1 MEAARS
7 IVRARAEGTMRGA
20 RRTRRHCDRRWAAFA
35 IAVAASGCGSG
46 GRNGGGSDAAP
57 DLTTPG
63 EADLAN
69 GGCGTAT
76 YVAKQSPA
84 AMLVLLDRSASMADN
99 NKYVSAAQAIVQA
112 IDQDVFDTMAV
123 GLMAA
128 PSGTVAGPACIAGF
142 PVACQAPPFPQVDLQ
157 IAGANK
163 SNAPMGVRHDIKA
176 WLAANSPDTG
186 AGDATPMYSAIQ
198 AAFGALGG
206 VVGLPAGA
214 KRILMVVTDGSW
226 DCTQFSTRPGY
237 PDCNGCDHEWEKP
250 ESVITLVAAQE
261 MDPMTPVESF
271 VIGVPGAD
279 TFDASGCMYPP
290 YHMRAGLSAIAY
302 AGSPANA
309 PANCTGKTFTDA
321 SPDPTVS
328 CHFDMT
334 QNNFTTQAV
343 ADAISQVR
351 GKVLGCLFDLP
362 AVDGGMI
369 DPNEVN
375 VTYTING
382 TTVDLSRRADPSN
395 MCTAM
400 GCWDYSS
407 DGRVQLIGKAC
418 DDVGA
423 SPNAQ
428 VQIVLGCPTIIM

>member
-1 MEAARS
+1 MRT
-7 IVRARAEGTMRGA
+7 RWHHRGA
-20 RRTRRHCDRRWAAFA
+20 A
-35 IAVAASGCGSG
+35 IALALVAGCGSG
-46 GRNGGGSDAAP
+46 RSGGGGPDAKEA
-57 DLTTPG
+57 DLSVVG
-63 EADLAN
+63 EPDLAN
-69 GGCGTAT
+69 GGCGKAT
-76 YVAKQSPA
+76 YVAQQSPA

-99 NKYVSAAQAIVQA
+99 NKYTFAAQAIVQA
-112 IDQDVFDTMAV
+112 IDADVFDTMAV

-128 PSGTVAGPACIAGF
+128 PSGTVTGPACIF
-142 PVACQAPPFPQVDLQ
+142 NLPVACQAPPFPQVDLAT
-157 IAGANK
+157 AGANK
-163 SNAPMGVRHDIKA
+163 SSAPMGVRHDIKA
-176 WLAANSPDTG
+176 WLANNSPDTG

-198 AAFGALGG
+198 GAFGALTA
-206 VVGLPAGA
+206 VPGLPAGA

-250 ESVITLVAAQE
+250 QNVISLVGTQE
-261 MDPMTPVESF
+261 MDPMTPVETF
-271 VIGVPGAD
+271 VVGVPGAD
-279 TFDASGCMYPP
+279 TFDASGCNNPP

-321 SPDPTVS
+321 SPDPAVS

-334 QNNFTTQAV
+334 QGNFNTQAV
-343 ADAISQVR
+343 ADAIAQVR

-362 AVDGGMI
+362 TVDGGMI
-369 DPNEVN
+369 DPSEVN

-395 MCTAM
+395 MCTTM

-423 SPNAQ
+423 SPNVQ
-428 VQIVLGCPTIIM
+428 VQIVVGCPTIIM